1 MKKILA
7 LLLALALLLP
17 TVAMAE
23 LNRVSED
30 PVEFTF
36 WAAYNPTFQTDW
48 ENMKCWK
55 YLEEA
60 TGVHIKWELY
70 TLNEMKDKLGITL
83 AGGDPSVLPDAFF
96 RCNITDTQLKK
107 YGPEGMFLDISKLVR
122 EYAPNLCQKMD
133 DMNAWGS
140 MLDPETGALYATPTL
155 KDSISS
161 RILPNFYFNKHMM
174 ENVGWTTGAPKT
186 TDELYDLLV
195 LIRDND
201 ANGNGDPGDE
211 VGITSNSLTRIMNLF
226 SGAFGINNRGREDL
240 CVDADP
246 ADETKVR
253 YVYTTEEY
261 RKMLSYL
268 NKLYTN
274 NLIDSNIFSLKTS
287 SMVALGSQNQIFGLA
302 YHSLAA
308 AGIDEADYIGMDEPI
323 QGPDGYKAW
332 NTTDSGIYKGAF
344 VISAHCKQPEMLVKW
359 IDNLYTYEGSLL
371 INFGKEGEDWHYNE
385 QHLPTWND
393 YILDQVNEN
402 TNYDLVTAQVSCYAS
417 GNVPCWFTDETFP
430 GAQCRGLGYETS
442 QKLAP
447 YTNQQAWLFNFT
459 IEEAEEV
466 SALKADINTNCHDV
480 WRADF
485 IKGAKDVND
494 DAVWN
499 EYVQQIESLG
509 LEDMMYLYQTALDRM
524 LETK

>member
-1 MKKILA
+1 M
-7 LLLALALLLP
+7 
-17 TVAMAE
+17 
-23 LNRVSED
+23 
-30 PVEFTF
+30 
-36 WAAYNPTFQTDW
+36 
-48 ENMKCWK
+48 
-55 YLEEA
+55 
-60 TGVHIKWELY
+60 
-70 TLNEMKDKLGITL
+70 
-83 AGGDPSVLPDAFF
+83 
-96 RCNITDTQLKK
+96 
-107 YGPEGMFLDISKLVR
+107 
-122 EYAPNLCQKMD
+122 
-133 DMNAWGS
+133 
-140 MLDPETGALYATPTL
+140 
-155 KDSISS
+155 
-161 RILPNFYFNKHMM
+161 
-174 ENVGWTTGAPKT
+174 
-186 TDELYDLLV
+186 
-195 LIRDND
+195 
-201 ANGNGDPGDE
+201 
-211 VGITSNSLTRIMNLF
+211 
-226 SGAFGINNRGREDL
+226 
-240 CVDADP
+240 DADP

-344 VISAHCKQPEMLVKW
+344 VISANCKQPEMLVKW

>member
-1 MKKILA
+1 MA
-7 LLLALALLLP
+7 QLLLLRVEESKAEAQVQRACSRSVDCAVEQKVQLLSLHGRAVVISMLPNGESRANIQHRICFGKVYLAAVFEHCSQIVSGKSLGVGIWIHLRG
-17 TVAMAE
+17 
-23 LNRVSED
+23 RVHRQF
-30 PVEFTF
+30 FTQGKN
-36 WAAYNPTFQTDW
+36 ASG
-48 ENMKCWK
+48 KVH
-55 YLEEA
+55 
-60 TGVHIKWELY
+60 TGV
-70 TLNEMKDKLGITL
+70 
-83 AGGDPSVLPDAFF
+83 
-96 RCNITDTQLKK
+96 
-107 YGPEGMFLDISKLVR
+107 
-122 EYAPNLCQKMD
+122 
-133 DMNAWGS
+133 
-140 MLDPETGALYATPTL
+140 
-155 KDSISS
+155 
-161 RILPNFYFNKHMM
+161 
-174 ENVGWTTGAPKT
+174 
-186 TDELYDLLV
+186 
-195 LIRDND
+195 
-201 ANGNGDPGDE
+201 
-211 VGITSNSLTRIMNLF
+211 
-226 SGAFGINNRGREDL
+226 
-240 CVDADP
+240 
-246 ADETKVR
+246 
-253 YVYTTEEY
+253 
-261 RKMLSYL
+261 
-268 NKLYTN
+268 
-274 NLIDSNIFSLKTS
+274 
-287 SMVALGSQNQIFGLA
+287 SQNQIFGLA

-344 VISAHCKQPEMLVKW
+344 VISANCKQPEMLVKW

-485 IKGAKDVND
+485 IKGTKDVND

>member
-344 VISAHCKQPEMLVKW
+344 VISANCKQPEMLVKW

-385 QHLPTWND
+385 QNLPTWND

-417 GNVPCWFTDETFP
+417 GNVPAGSPMKPSPARSAAAWATKPLRSWRPTPTSRLGCSTSPSRKRKKCLPSRLISTPTAMTF
-430 GAQCRGLGYETS
+430 GALISSR
-442 QKLAP
+442 AP
-447 YTNQQAWLFNFT
+447 RTLTTTPFGTNMC
-459 IEEAEEV
+459 
-466 SALKADINTNCHDV
+466 SRSKASV
-480 WRADF
+480 W
-485 IKGAKDVND
+485 K
-494 DAVWN
+494 
-499 EYVQQIESLG
+499 
-509 LEDMMYLYQTALDRM
+509 T
-524 LETK
+524 